1 VVAVAKYTTTV
12 KTKTTKAN
20 RRQNPNQAVCVCV
33 CVCVCVRLGVE
44 YYHEPADVQMV
55 MCFGTA
61 SLTLLKAVRTGAS
74 AKPFSL
80 PISVSLLPKHK
91 VQSKVLWLIAK
102 SRLVALFRDV

>member
-1 VVAVAKYTTTV
+1 M
-12 KTKTTKAN
+12 
-20 RRQNPNQAVCVCV
+20 
-33 CVCVCVRLGVE
+33 E

-61 SLTLLKAVRTGAS
+61 ALTLLKAVGTGAS

-102 SRLVALFRDV
+102 SRLVALFQDV